1 MPFWLFRAV
10 FLHPRPYE
18 ITSLKSNI
26 VKSIEAYYMYSILLP
41 FFYLFFFLVYDLK
54 LLHNH
59 MKFISMCPLF
69 ACPGIDLYYLY
80 EIQAIMIFLSL
91 LIHVPKPSE
100 NWGFDGK
107 VFFVFLF
114 SDVNGTLTSFLTSCR
129 KITNEIEN
137 FCSAN
142 LLEKNLLVCN
152 SILPTITVP
161 FFAVFSSE
169 MWGGN
174 HTIQSLWSF

>member
-1 MPFWLFRAV
+1 
-10 FLHPRPYE
+10 
-18 ITSLKSNI
+18 
-26 VKSIEAYYMYSILLP
+26 
-41 FFYLFFFLVYDLK
+41 
-54 LLHNH
+54 

-80 EIQAIMIFLSL
+80 EIQAIMIFCRYSYM
-91 LIHVPKPSE
+91 HVPKPSE

-107 VFFVFLF
+107 VSFVFLF

-161 FFAVFSSE
+161 FFAVFRDVRWQSH
-169 MWGGN
+169 N
-174 HTIQSLWSF
+174 TISMEFLVGFLFSVIYI

>member
-1 MPFWLFRAV
+1 
-10 FLHPRPYE
+10 
-18 ITSLKSNI
+18 
-26 VKSIEAYYMYSILLP
+26 
-41 FFYLFFFLVYDLK
+41 
-54 LLHNH
+54 

-100 NWGFDGK
+100 NRGFDGK

-142 LLEKNLLVCN
+142 LLEKNLVRN

-169 MWGGN
+169 M
-174 HTIQSLWSF
+174 

>member
-1 MPFWLFRAV
+1 MKHITCIV
-10 FLHPRPYE
+10 FY
-18 ITSLKSNI
+18 
-26 VKSIEAYYMYSILLP
+26 
-41 FFYLFFFLVYDLK
+41 YLFFIHFFFLFMICNCCIIIWNLFLCVHY
-54 LLHNH
+54 LLVQELICIIC
-59 MKFISMCPLF
+59 MKSRQLWF
-69 ACPGIDLYYLY
+69 Y
-80 EIQAIMIFLSL
+80 FLSL

-114 SDVNGTLTSFLTSCR
+114 SEVNGTLTSFLTSCR

-174 HTIQSLWSF
+174 HTIQSVWSF